1 MECDEEVMIGKTP
14 PSSGVNSVNSGA
26 WSGVSIHKCAMC
38 VVIGL
43 YDGVKAGMS
52 NFEVGKM
59 ADYIKSVGY

>member
-1 MECDEEVMIGKTP
+1 MIGKTP
-14 PSSGVNSVNSGA
+14 PSSGVNTG
-26 WSGVSIHKCAMC
+26 GVSIHKCAMC